1 MKAVLV
7 ILLASA
13 LIYEVAECS
22 PANFLADKTLAKLSA
37 WIQAEG
43 ANWVTLSGHFEKGIV
58 AGQASDNYTLAMA
71 GPAFNLDGSLSRI
84 SEATLSDGVPDPN
97 YDSSQKLV
105 FSIAI
110 KNVTVDYKHVAYNDD
125 NNGFFNI
132 TSMGTSDGISA
143 VITIDI
149 KGSGDS
155 CMGFADDVTVDFSG
169 NVYVSTDGVQEAF
182 PQVIAAVTNHFKTN
196 VPNAMGLLV
205 QAAAFNSLDGFDIC
219 TGVLNP
225 LPQANVMARRIMNA
239 MQDGLNQNIQYWA
252 VLPGFYKTDTDLNGT
267 TLDRVVVRAGNFSSI
282 GTLTR
287 IGEASYDNDE
297 DDLKFVNL
305 NTIFEVT
312 DLTAVYGY
320 MEYVDYLAWY
330 VVGETVTAQK
340 LTVSLTVTYTRP
352 SLSDRPSCVNA
363 TVNATTKYEPSGG
376 PLKFTNLTPNVDD
389 YYVKSVN
396 KVLGPAFIDSIE
408 GVAGNLFRK
417 AAVLAFTQVCQTV
430 Q

>member
-132 TSMGTSDGISA
+132 TSTGTSDGISA
-143 VITIDI
+143 IITIDI

-287 IGEASYDNDE
+287 NGDASYSGNGDPQWT
-297 DDLKFVNL
+297 FL
-305 NTIFEVT
+305 NMVIET
-312 DLTAVYGY
+312 D
-320 MEYVDYLAWY
+320 
-330 VVGETVTAQK
+330 TVTAMYGNVLYTSNLAQYSLAVRVDAQK
-340 LTVSLTVTYTRP
+340 MTTSMSFTFYQEIG
-352 SLSDRPSCVNA
+352 SSKPSCVDGSMGAGAFYEGGKVQVTPLTADVPADVIQQVSDFVTQGFLDNINGGSEDLFMSA
-363 TVNATTKYEPSGG
+363 GKYA
-376 PLKFTNLTPNVDD
+376 LK
-389 YYVKSVN
+389 
-396 KVLGPAFIDSIE
+396 
-408 GVAGNLFRK
+408 
-417 AAVLAFTQVCQTV
+417 QVCS
-430 Q
+430 